1 MSLASSIL
9 RNDASSLLILKYK
22 VLIYELN
29 EHWLLEMN
37 MRYPSSLNWWSSF
50 SSLGRDSLTYFIS
63 KDVGPIFMVLP
74 SKSLQ
79 MIFLPLLPYFNSP
92 MNTLC
97 SSLIMLQDLATDTA
111 VRTLSP
117 VTIRDLMF
125 ALYRCSITAMVA
137 GFSLF
142 SSMRNP
148 KNVRSHSTS
157 SLYSYSNYCSE

>member
-1 MSLASSIL
+1 MPPLI
-9 RNDASSLLILKYK
+9 LLINIK

-29 EHWLLEMN
+29 EHWLLDMN
-37 MRYPSSLNWWSSF
+37 RRYPSSLNWLFSF
-50 SSLGRDSLTYFIS
+50 SSFGRDSLTYFIS
-63 KDVGPIFMVLP
+63 NDVGPIFMVLP

-79 MIFLPLLPYFNSP
+79 MTFLPLLPSPNSP
-92 MNTLC
+92 MNTLYY
-97 SSLIMLQDLATDTA
+97 SLIMLQDLATDTA

-117 VTIRDLMF
+117 VTIRGLML
-125 ALYRCSITAMVA
+125 ALYRCSITAIVA

-148 KNVRSHSTS
+148 KNVSSHSTS